1 MVSRL
6 QTKTFLSPMKIGKK
20 IRGASTST
28 IKSGLA
34 KILITASI
42 TLFSS
47 QATAE
52 LITILSS
59 QSIEELESVRLAIR
73 DVGTRQSESLDLTAL
88 NTDFHIMGTNTSS
101 QYQYINGRAESW
113 IDYQIT
119 LQPKRTGTLSI
130 PPIKVGNETTKSLT
144 LTVEKLTDTARAK
157 IDAQIFF
164 EQSFSEKEIYVQS
177 QLLMTRRLFYIDGVQ
192 LYGGLPDAPKIND
205 ALVIT
210 LGENKNTTALK
221 NGESYGLI
229 EQRYA
234 IFPQSS
240 GTLIIPPNQIS
251 ASVRLVDRGRATRR
265 AVRVGT
271 KSEEVQILPIPPEY
285 PKDQPWLPALDLTLD
300 QNFTI
305 ADEQTVQV
313 GENFERTIALAV
325 YGNTGAIAPPMLG
338 ELDAKLFKQYPSQA
352 AIEDNTNGT
361 TVVGLRRE
369 STDIVGLKPGAHMIE
384 GIDVYW
390 WDTQSK
396 VVRSTSIDDVVLTAI
411 GESLSIVEAGQQ
423 PGKSTAHVIESKTTV
438 MQRSLDY
445 RGNFAQL
452 LLGILLAVL
461 LWRAI
466 YRPREGK
473 KTIARPEQLQKHK
486 RAYLKTAKGED
497 LNAIRETLK
506 TYLALQ
512 FNTTEGRAWHLFM
525 QSSNHARAYLE
536 VLDATR
542 YGPGQETLISP
553 EQLAELGKSA
563 LEQLNVRRASEIN
576 YLPELY
582 PGLDSA
588 NS

>member
-1 MVSRL
+1 
-6 QTKTFLSPMKIGKK
+6 
-20 IRGASTST
+20 
-28 IKSGLA
+28 
-34 KILITASI
+34 
-42 TLFSS
+42 
-47 QATAE
+47 
-52 LITILSS
+52 
-59 QSIEELESVRLAIR
+59 
-73 DVGTRQSESLDLTAL
+73 
-88 NTDFHIMGTNTSS
+88 
-101 QYQYINGRAESW
+101 
-113 IDYQIT
+113 
-119 LQPKRTGTLSI
+119 
-130 PPIKVGNETTKSLT
+130 
-144 LTVEKLTDTARAK
+144 
-157 IDAQIFF
+157 
-164 EQSFSEKEIYVQS
+164 
-177 QLLMTRRLFYIDGVQ
+177 
-192 LYGGLPDAPKIND
+192 
-205 ALVIT
+205 
-210 LGENKNTTALK
+210 
-221 NGESYGLI
+221 
-229 EQRYA
+229 
-234 IFPQSS
+234 
-240 GTLIIPPNQIS
+240 
-251 ASVRLVDRGRATRR
+251 
-265 AVRVGT
+265 
-271 KSEEVQILPIPPEY
+271 
-285 PKDQPWLPALDLTLD
+285 
-300 QNFTI
+300 
-305 ADEQTVQV
+305 
-313 GENFERTIALAV
+313 
-325 YGNTGAIAPPMLG
+325 
-338 ELDAKLFKQYPSQA
+338 
-352 AIEDNTNGT
+352 
-361 TVVGLRRE
+361 
-369 STDIVGLKPGAHMIE
+369 MIE

-423 PGKSTAHVIESKTTV
+423 PGESTAHVIESKTTV

-486 RAYLKTAKGED
+486 RAYLKTAKGGD

-525 QSSNHARAYLE
+525 QSSNHAKAYLE